1 MRDPVEREA
10 YGRFHYKENK
20 QFCYYSS
27 KGSTSPNILKELIM
41 KLKLTEELWKEGNMY
56 VSYCPELD
64 IASCGE
70 NVDQAKKNLKEVIL
84 INLEEAKKLGT
95 IDDLL
100 QEAGFDEAQGILA
113 SRKELVG
120 FTPIEVAI

>member
-1 MRDPVEREA
+1 
-10 YGRFHYKENK
+10 
-20 QFCYYSS
+20 
-27 KGSTSPNILKELIM
+27 M

-113 SRKELVG
+113 SRIELVG

>member
-1 MRDPVEREA
+1 
-10 YGRFHYKENK
+10 
-20 QFCYYSS
+20 
-27 KGSTSPNILKELIM
+27 M

-84 INLEEAKKLGT
+84 INLEEAQKLGT
-95 IDDLL
+95 LDDLL
-100 QEAGFDEAQGILA
+100 QEAGFDEAQGIFA
-113 SRKELVG
+113 SRKQLVG
-120 FTPIEVAI
+120 FTPIEVAL